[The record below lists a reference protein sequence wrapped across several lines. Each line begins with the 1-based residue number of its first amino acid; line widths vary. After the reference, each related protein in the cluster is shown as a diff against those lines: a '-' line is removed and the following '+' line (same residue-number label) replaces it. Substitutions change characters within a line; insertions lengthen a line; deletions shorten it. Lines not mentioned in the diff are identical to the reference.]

1 MTEFKMLS
9 SRPYFLRAAYEW
21 ILDNQCT
28 PYLLVDARDERVQ
41 VPREF
46 VKDGEIVL
54 NINPSAV
61 GKFFWDNDIIEF
73 SARFGGVA
81 RQMRIP
87 MWAVLA
93 IYAKENGEG
102 MVFGPSEPPQAEQQS
117 NTHDTPL
124 VHAVENETDQ
134 DPSSS
139 SDSPDASG
147 KKAKRPSLKV
157 VK

>member
-1 MTEFKMLS
+1 MSDFVMSS
-9 SRPYFLRAAYEW
+9 SRPYFLRAVYDW

-28 PYLLVDARDERVQ
+28 PYLWVDARDERVQ

-46 VKDGEIVL
+46 VKNGEIVL

-61 GKFFWDNDIIEF
+61 GKFFWDNDYIEF

-81 RQMRIP
+81 RQMHIP

-102 MVFGPSEPPQAEQQS
+102 MAFGPAEAPGATAESPTLQAVDDGDGNEPPPE
-117 NTHDTPL
+117 
-124 VHAVENETDQ
+124 
-134 DPSSS
+134 
-139 SDSPDASG
+139 SPAPPDKG
-147 KKAKRPSLKV
+147 GKRPSLKV